1 MSKKP
6 VLLCIMDG
14 FGWVPNETYGNAV
27 VAAKTP
33 HLDALMAK
41 YPMTTIEA
49 SGMAVGLPDGQMGNS
64 EVGHTNM
71 GAGRIVYQQLTLITK
86 SIRDGEMFKN
96 PVLVKNMKAAIEAG
110 KAIHLMGLVGTGG
123 VHSHADHWFGVLEMA
138 KHMGAKEVYLHCITD
153 GRDTD
158 PHAGKGFLADLQ
170 AKLDEL
176 GVGKIASVSGRYY
189 AMDRDNNWDREEKAY
204 AAFVYGE
211 GNHAANA
218 AEAIEASYAADKTDE
233 FVLPCVTCEGGRVQD
248 GDTVIFMNF
257 RPDRARQMTRI
268 FCDDDFK
275 GFERRG
281 GRKQVNYVCM
291 AEYDATMPNC
301 EVAYPPVE
309 LKNVLGQY
317 LSENGK
323 TQLRIAETEKY
334 AHVTFFFNGGVEAPY
349 EGEDRCVIPSPKV
362 ATYDLQPQMSAP
374 EVAAECVKRIESGKY
389 DVVILNFAN
398 CDMVGHT
405 GVFDAAVKAVEAVDT
420 AVDQVVTAVLNAGG
434 CAFITADHGNAEKMM
449 NPDGTPFTAHTTS
462 VVPFVAVGCGDV
474 KLREGGCLA
483 DIAPTML
490 PYIGLRVP
498 AEVEIDGLDIHEHG
512 LASAYAGF
520 SISDANAAAMVPN
533 ENTDLGEDDAS
544 KASAVQMN
552 AAVPVVKEPAV
563 IHDGIYD
570 TGMHKVSII
579 AKLSKFDQLKT
590 ALNDLGVTGMTVTQ
604 VMGCGIQKGTTEKY
618 RGVPVDSTLLP
629 KIKVEVIVSKISVD
643 AVVDA
648 AKKALYT
655 GHIGDGKIFVYNV
668 TRVVKIRTGEED
680 FAALQDVE

>member
-1 MSKKP
+1 MAKKP

-14 FGWVPNETYGNAV
+14 FGWVPEETFGNAV
-27 VAAKTP
+27 VAAKKP

-41 YPMTTIEA
+41 YPMTTINA
-49 SGMAVGLPDGQMGNS
+49 SGMAVGLPEGQMGNS

-86 SIRDGEMFKN
+86 SIKDGEMLQN
-96 PVLVKNMKAAIEAG
+96 PVLVKNMKAAIDAG

-138 KHMGAKEVYLHCITD
+138 KHLGAKNVYLHCITD

-158 PHAGKGFLADLQ
+158 PHSGKGFLADLQ

-211 GNHAANA
+211 GEQYANA
-218 AEAIEASYAADKTDE
+218 AEAIEASYANDKTDE

-268 FCDDDFK
+268 FCDDAFT

-281 GRKQVNYVCM
+281 GRKQVHYVCM

-362 ATYDLQPQMSAP
+362 ATYDLKPEMSAP
-374 EVAAECVKRIESGKY
+374 EVADECVKRIESGKY

-405 GVFDAAVKAVEAVDT
+405 GVFEAAVKAVEAVDA
-420 AVDQVVTAVLNAGG
+420 AVEKVVTAVLNAGG
-434 CAFITADHGNAEKMM
+434 CAFLTADHGNAEKMK
-449 NPDGTPFTAHTTS
+449 NPDGTPFTAHTTN
-462 VVPFVAVGCGDV
+462 VVPFVAIGCGDV

-490 PYIGLRVP
+490 PYIGLPVP
-498 AEVEIDGLDIHEHG
+498 AE
-512 LASAYAGF
+512 
-520 SISDANAAAMVPN
+520 M
-533 ENTDLGEDDAS
+533 
-544 KASAVQMN
+544 
-552 AAVPVVKEPAV
+552 
-563 IHDGIYD
+563 
-570 TGMHKVSII
+570 TGKSII
-579 AKLSKFDQLKT
+579 A
-590 ALNDLGVTGMTVTQ
+590 
-604 VMGCGIQKGTTEKY
+604 E
-618 RGVPVDSTLLP
+618 
-629 KIKVEVIVSKISVD
+629 
-643 AVVDA
+643 
-648 AKKALYT
+648 
-655 GHIGDGKIFVYNV
+655 
-668 TRVVKIRTGEED
+668 
-680 FAALQDVE
+680 

>member
-1 MSKKP
+1 MAKKP

-14 FGWVPNETYGNAV
+14 FGWVPNETFGNAV

-41 YPMTTIEA
+41 YPMTTIDA

-86 SIRDGEMFKN
+86 SIRDGEMLKN
-96 PVLVKNMKAAIEAG
+96 PVLVKNMKAAIDAG

-158 PHAGKGFLADLQ
+158 PHSGKGFLADLQ

-176 GVGKIASVSGRYY
+176 GIGKIASVSGRYY

-211 GNHAANA
+211 GERYANA
-218 AEAIEASYAADKTDE
+218 AEAIEASYANDKTDE

-268 FCDDDFK
+268 FCDDAFT

-281 GRKQVNYVCM
+281 GRKQVHYVCM

-349 EGEDRCVIPSPKV
+349 AGEDRCVIPSPKV
-362 ATYDLQPQMSAP
+362 ATYDLQPEMSAP
-374 EVAAECVKRIESGKY
+374 EVAAECKQRIESGKY
-389 DVVILNFAN
+389 DVIILNFAN

-405 GVFDAAVKAVEAVDT
+405 GVFEAAVKAVEAVDA
-420 AVDQVVTAVLNAGG
+420 AVKEVVTAVLDAGG
-434 CAFITADHGNAEKMM
+434 CAFLTADHGNAEKMK
-449 NPDGTPFTAHTTS
+449 NPDGTPFTAHTTN
-462 VVPFVAVGCGDV
+462 VVPFVAIGCGDV

-490 PYIGLRVP
+490 PYIGLPVP
-498 AEVEIDGLDIHEHG
+498 AE
-512 LASAYAGF
+512 
-520 SISDANAAAMVPN
+520 M
-533 ENTDLGEDDAS
+533 
-544 KASAVQMN
+544 
-552 AAVPVVKEPAV
+552 
-563 IHDGIYD
+563 
-570 TGMHKVSII
+570 TGKSII
-579 AKLSKFDQLKT
+579 
-590 ALNDLGVTGMTVTQ
+590 
-604 VMGCGIQKGTTEKY
+604 
-618 RGVPVDSTLLP
+618 
-629 KIKVEVIVSKISVD
+629 VE
-643 AVVDA
+643 
-648 AKKALYT
+648 
-655 GHIGDGKIFVYNV
+655 
-668 TRVVKIRTGEED
+668 
-680 FAALQDVE
+680 

>member
-14 FGWVPNETYGNAV
+14 FGWTPNETYGNAV
-27 VAAKTP
+27 VAAKKP
-33 HLDALMAK
+33 FLDSLMAK
-41 YPMTTIEA
+41 YPMTTIDA

-86 SIRDGEMFKN
+86 SIRDGEMLKN
-96 PVLVKNMKAAIEAG
+96 PVLVKNMKAAIDAG

-138 KHMGAKEVYLHCITD
+138 KRMGAKEVYLHCITD

-158 PHAGKGFLADLQ
+158 PHSGKGFLADLQ

-176 GVGKIASVSGRYY
+176 GIGKIASVSGRYY

-218 AEAIEASYAADKTDE
+218 QEAIEASYADDKTDE
-233 FVLPCVTCEGGRVQD
+233 FVLPCVTCEGGRVQA

-268 FCDDDFK
+268 FCDDAFT

-281 GRKQVNYVCM
+281 GRKQVHYVCM

-362 ATYDLQPQMSAP
+362 ATYDLKPEMSAP
-374 EVAAECVKRIESGKY
+374 EVADECVKRIESGKY

-405 GVFDAAVKAVEAVDT
+405 GVFEAAVKAVEAVDA
-420 AVDQVVTAVLNAGG
+420 AVEKVVTAVLNAGG
-434 CAFITADHGNAEKMM
+434 CAFLTADHGNAEKMK
-449 NPDGTPFTAHTTS
+449 NPDGTPFTAHTTN
-462 VVPFVAVGCGDV
+462 VVPFVAIGCGDV

-490 PYIGLRVP
+490 PYIGLPVP
-498 AEVEIDGLDIHEHG
+498 AE
-512 LASAYAGF
+512 
-520 SISDANAAAMVPN
+520 M
-533 ENTDLGEDDAS
+533 
-544 KASAVQMN
+544 
-552 AAVPVVKEPAV
+552 
-563 IHDGIYD
+563 
-570 TGMHKVSII
+570 TGKSII
-579 AKLSKFDQLKT
+579 A
-590 ALNDLGVTGMTVTQ
+590 
-604 VMGCGIQKGTTEKY
+604 E
-618 RGVPVDSTLLP
+618 
-629 KIKVEVIVSKISVD
+629 
-643 AVVDA
+643 
-648 AKKALYT
+648 
-655 GHIGDGKIFVYNV
+655 
-668 TRVVKIRTGEED
+668 
-680 FAALQDVE
+680 

>member
-1 MSKKP
+1 MAKKP

-14 FGWVPNETYGNAV
+14 FGWVPEETFGNAV
-27 VAAKTP
+27 VAAKKP

-41 YPMTTIEA
+41 YPMTTIDA

-86 SIRDGEMFKN
+86 SIKDGEMLQN
-96 PVLVKNMKAAIEAG
+96 PVLVKNMKAAIDAG

-138 KHMGAKEVYLHCITD
+138 KHLGAKDVYLHCITD

-158 PHAGKGFLADLQ
+158 PHSGKGFLADLQ

-176 GVGKIASVSGRYY
+176 GIGKIASVSGRYY
-189 AMDRDNNWDREEKAY
+189 AMDRDNNWGREEKAY

-211 GNHAANA
+211 GERYANA
-218 AEAIEASYAADKTDE
+218 AEAIEASYANDKTDE

-268 FCDDDFK
+268 FCDDAFT

-281 GRKQVNYVCM
+281 GRKQVHYVCM

-349 EGEDRCVIPSPKV
+349 AGEDRCVIPSPKV
-362 ATYDLQPQMSAP
+362 ATYDLQPEMSAP
-374 EVAAECVKRIESGKY
+374 EVAAECKQRIESGKY
-389 DVVILNFAN
+389 DVIILNFAN

-405 GVFDAAVKAVEAVDT
+405 GVFEAAVKAVEAVDA
-420 AVDQVVTAVLNAGG
+420 AVKEVVTAVLDAGG
-434 CAFITADHGNAEKMM
+434 CAFLTADHGNAEKMK
-449 NPDGTPFTAHTTS
+449 NPDGTPFTAHTTN
-462 VVPFVAVGCGDV
+462 VVPFVAIGCGDV

-490 PYIGLRVP
+490 PYIGLPVP
-498 AEVEIDGLDIHEHG
+498 AE
-512 LASAYAGF
+512 
-520 SISDANAAAMVPN
+520 M
-533 ENTDLGEDDAS
+533 
-544 KASAVQMN
+544 
-552 AAVPVVKEPAV
+552 
-563 IHDGIYD
+563 
-570 TGMHKVSII
+570 TGKSII
-579 AKLSKFDQLKT
+579 
-590 ALNDLGVTGMTVTQ
+590 
-604 VMGCGIQKGTTEKY
+604 
-618 RGVPVDSTLLP
+618 
-629 KIKVEVIVSKISVD
+629 VE
-643 AVVDA
+643 
-648 AKKALYT
+648 
-655 GHIGDGKIFVYNV
+655 
-668 TRVVKIRTGEED
+668 
-680 FAALQDVE
+680 